1 MEKYL
6 WISVSTNILSLG
18 YTQFVYSY
26 DKLLYSKGA
35 EKIEHA
41 ARQNDGTSAISTAL
55 MKKNLRWLVVLSSI
69 PLFGMVAAFGIL
81 PNTLLKDV
89 PVQKIVLDLSLPDIP
104 QTADANMKLWRQE
117 RIQRN
122 DSVASLLVRL
132 KINNQDAT
140 NFLRDVR
147 NIKTMRRL
155 IPGKTIHAQT
165 TAAGELLTLRYFPS
179 EEEQLLIKKTDGVF
193 KVDKR
198 LIKLETHIQMKS
210 GVIKSSLFAATDDAN
225 IPDSVAIQIA
235 DIFAFDIDFHRDL
248 RKEDRFKV
256 VYESHYSRGDPIK
269 TGRVLAVEF
278 VNKGK
283 PYQAVYFEANDKERG
298 YYTPDGKNLRRAFL
312 RSPLKFS
319 RISSGFSRSRYHPV
333 LKKWRA
339 HKGVDYAAPRGTPVR
354 ATANG
359 TVAVSTRQGGY
370 GKLIILKHRGRYS
383 TVYAHLSAFA
393 KGLRKG
399 RRVNQGD
406 IIGYVGSTGLAT
418 GPHLHYEF
426 RVNGVQRNPQR
437 VVMPAAI
444 PLAAKNIA
452 AFNKKAKP
460 LMARLNMLRDTN
472 LVFLD

>member
-1 MEKYL
+1 
-6 WISVSTNILSLG
+6 
-18 YTQFVYSY
+18 
-26 DKLLYSKGA
+26 
-35 EKIEHA
+35 
-41 ARQNDGTSAISTAL
+41 

>member
-1 MEKYL
+1 MMEQAQKPM
-6 WISVSTNILSLG
+6 
-18 YTQFVYSY
+18 
-26 DKLLYSKGA
+26 
-35 EKIEHA
+35 
-41 ARQNDGTSAISTAL
+41 AL
-55 MKKNLRWLVVLSSI
+55 TKKNLRWLIVLSSI
-69 PLFGMVAAFGIL
+69 PLFGMVAAFGIV
-81 PNTLLKDV
+81 PNIPLEYI

-104 QTADANMKLWRQE
+104 QTADANMIFWRQE

-122 DSVASLLVRL
+122 DSVASLLARL
-132 KINNQDAT
+132 KINNQDTT
-140 NFLRDVR
+140 NFLRDAR
-147 NIKTMRRL
+147 NIKAMRRL
-155 IPGKTIHAQT
+155 VPGKTIHAQT
-165 TAAGELLTLRYFPS
+165 TVAGELLTLRYFPS
-179 EEEQLLIKKTDGVF
+179 RGKQLLMKKTDGVF
-193 KVDKR
+193 KANKHPV
-198 LIKLETHIQMKS
+198 KLETHIQMKS
-210 GVIKSSLFAATDDAN
+210 GVIKSSLFAATDGAN
-225 IPDSVAIQIA
+225 VPDSVAIQIA
-235 DIFAFDIDFHRDL
+235 DIFASDIDFHRDL

-256 VYESHYSRGDPIK
+256 VYESHYSSGEPLG

-319 RISSGFSRSRYHPV
+319 RISSRFSRSRYHPV
-333 LKKWRA
+333 LKKRRA

-359 TVAVSTRQGGY
+359 TVAVTTRKRGY

-383 TVYAHLSAFA
+383 TAYAHLSAFA

-406 IIGYVGSTGLAT
+406 IIGYVGSTGMAT

-426 RVNGVQRNPQR
+426 RVNGVQRNPLR

-444 PLAAKNIA
+444 PLSAKNIP
-452 AFNKKAKP
+452 AFKEHAKP

-472 LVFLD
+472 LVLLD

>member
-1 MEKYL
+1 MTL
-6 WISVSTNILSLG
+6 T
-18 YTQFVYSY
+18 
-26 DKLLYSKGA
+26 
-35 EKIEHA
+35 
-41 ARQNDGTSAISTAL
+41 
-55 MKKNLRWLVVLSSI
+55 KKNLRRLVILSSI
-69 PLFGMVAAFGIL
+69 PLFGMVAAFGIV
-81 PNTLLKDV
+81 PNTPLNNI
-89 PVQKIVLDLSLPDIP
+89 PVQKIVLDLSLPNIP
-104 QTADANMKLWRQE
+104 QANDANIKLWRQV

-122 DSVASLLVRL
+122 DSVASLLARL
-132 KINNQDAT
+132 KISNQDMT
-140 NFLRDVR
+140 NFLRDAR
-147 NIKTMRRL
+147 NIKIMRRL
-155 IPGKTIHAQT
+155 VPGKTIHAQT
-165 TAAGELLTLRYFPS
+165 TAAGELLTLRYLPS
-179 EEEQLLIKKTDGVF
+179 ESEQLLIKKIDGIF
-193 KVDKR
+193 KVVKLPVKR
-198 LIKLETHIQMKS
+198 ETHIQMKS
-210 GVIKSSLFAATDDAN
+210 GVIKSSLFAATDGAN
-225 IPDSVAIQIA
+225 VPDSVAIQIA
-235 DIFAFDIDFHRDL
+235 EIFASDIDFHRDL

-256 VYESHYSRGDPIK
+256 VYESHYSIGEPTG

-298 YYTPDGKNLRRAFL
+298 YYTPEGKNLRREFL

-359 TVAVSTRQGGY
+359 TVAVSTRQRGY

-383 TVYAHLSAFA
+383 TAYAHLSAFA

-399 RRVNQGD
+399 KRVNQGD
-406 IIGYVGSTGLAT
+406 IIGYVGSTGMVT

-426 RVNGVQRNPQR
+426 RINGVQRNPQR

-444 PLAAKNIA
+444 PLSAKNIP
-452 AFNKKAKP
+452 AFKKYAKP
-460 LMARLNMLRDTN
+460 LMARLHMLRNTN

>member
-1 MEKYL
+1 MTL
-6 WISVSTNILSLG
+6 T
-18 YTQFVYSY
+18 
-26 DKLLYSKGA
+26 
-35 EKIEHA
+35 
-41 ARQNDGTSAISTAL
+41 
-55 MKKNLRWLVVLSSI
+55 KKNLRRLVILSSI
-69 PLFGMVAAFGIL
+69 PLFGMVAAFGIV
-81 PNTLLKDV
+81 PNTPLNNI
-89 PVQKIVLDLSLPDIP
+89 PVQKIVLDLSLPNIP
-104 QTADANMKLWRQE
+104 QANDANIKLWRQV

-122 DSVASLLVRL
+122 DSVASLLARL
-132 KINNQDAT
+132 KISNQDMT
-140 NFLRDVR
+140 NFLRDAR
-147 NIKTMRRL
+147 NIKIMRRL
-155 IPGKTIHAQT
+155 VPGKTIHAQT
-165 TAAGELLTLRYFPS
+165 TAAGELLTLRYLPS
-179 EEEQLLIKKTDGVF
+179 ESEQLLIKKIDGIF
-193 KVDKR
+193 KVVKLPVKR
-198 LIKLETHIQMKS
+198 ETHIQMKS
-210 GVIKSSLFAATDDAN
+210 GVIKSSLFAATDGAN
-225 IPDSVAIQIA
+225 VPDSVAIQIA
-235 DIFAFDIDFHRDL
+235 EIFASDIDFHRDL

-256 VYESHYSRGDPIK
+256 VYESHYSIGEPTG

-298 YYTPDGKNLRRAFL
+298 YYTPEGKNLRREFL

-359 TVAVSTRQGGY
+359 TVAVSTRQRGY

-383 TVYAHLSAFA
+383 TAYAHLSAFT

-399 RRVNQGD
+399 KRVNQGD
-406 IIGYVGSTGLAT
+406 IIGYVGSTGMVT

-426 RVNGVQRNPQR
+426 RINGVQRNPQR

-444 PLAAKNIA
+444 PLSDKNIP
-452 AFNKKAKP
+452 AFKKYAKP
-460 LMARLNMLRDTN
+460 LMARLHMLRNTN